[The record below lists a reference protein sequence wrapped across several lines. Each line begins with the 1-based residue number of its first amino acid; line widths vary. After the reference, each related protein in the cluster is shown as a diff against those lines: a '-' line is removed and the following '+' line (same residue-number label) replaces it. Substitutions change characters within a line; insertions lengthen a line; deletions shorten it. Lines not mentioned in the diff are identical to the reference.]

1 MRENAARRPVILV
14 VALFI
19 VFGLLHLLLVER
31 PANRERRGR
40 RGQHEFGE
48 AMQVARS
55 EAEAYDVLARHVDR
69 VAGALHVT
77 VLNRNNSADRL
88 EPVTPLGDGS
98 AIARGLEGAS
108 PDSCLAVRLARTH
121 QRAADDQRLLSCEV
135 CGRSAEQTTCVPSL
149 VGGEVVG
156 AVLIEH
162 RGALEGERQQM
173 IEQSVAEAAPV
184 VANLRNLA
192 IAELRAATDGLT
204 GLPNQRAVHE
214 MVKRAAAL
222 AGRTT
227 SPLALVT
234 FDLDHFK
241 AINDT
246 YGHGK
251 GDDVLAA
258 VGAVAAST
266 VRAGDF
272 VGRFGGEEPPSYQ
285 TPIAPERSK
294 QPRSCAPRSPRSPC
308 QASIAPSPHPSASR
322 SCPTM
327 PVSLTFCSAK
337 PTVRSTA
344 QKEPAATASRQRLS
358 SPPPP
363 PKL

>member
-55 EAEAYDVLARHVDR
+55 EAEAYGVLARHVDR

-156 AVLIEH
+156 AVLSEH

-214 MVKRAAAL
+214 MVNRAAAL

-234 FDLDHFK
+234 FD
-241 AINDT
+241 
-246 YGHGK
+246 
-251 GDDVLAA
+251 
-258 VGAVAAST
+258 
-266 VRAGDF
+266 
-272 VGRFGGEEPPSYQ
+272 P
-285 TPIAPERSK
+285 
-294 QPRSCAPRSPRSPC
+294 
-308 QASIAPSPHPSASR
+308 
-322 SCPTM
+322 
-327 PVSLTFCSAK
+327 
-337 PTVRSTA
+337 
-344 QKEPAATASRQRLS
+344 
-358 SPPPP
+358 
-363 PKL
+363 